1 MKAQK
6 GVTLISVTIYVLVMA
21 IVVGI
26 IATISSF
33 FYTNVTTV
41 DEAGKNAA
49 EYSNFNR
56 SFLIDVKEK
65 GNKVKEIALD
75 GSYLLFSNNVKYTV
89 KNGAMY
95 RDNVKVCDNVKSAK
109 FMQSFDY
116 EKTIITVEITIGEK
130 DPYYSKKDY
139 VMIP

>member
-1 MKAQK
+1 MKTQK

-49 EYSNFNR
+49 EFSEFNR

-65 GNKVKEIALD
+65 GNKVQEIAPD
-75 GSYLLFSNNVKYTV
+75 GSYGIKYTI
-89 KNGAMY
+89 KNGAIY
-95 RDNVKVCDNVKSAK
+95 RDSVKICGNVKSAK
-109 FMQSFDY
+109 FTQGYDFD
-116 EKTIITVEITIGEK
+116 KTIITVEITIGEK
-130 DPYYSKKDY
+130 DPYNTKKEY
-139 VMIP
+139 VMVP